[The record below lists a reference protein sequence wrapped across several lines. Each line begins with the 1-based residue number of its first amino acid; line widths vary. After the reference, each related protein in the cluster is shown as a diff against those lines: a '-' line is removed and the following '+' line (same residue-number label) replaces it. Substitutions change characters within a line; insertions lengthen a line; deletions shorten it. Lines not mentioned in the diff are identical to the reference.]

1 MALDNNKR
9 AVLTIAA
16 LAQLVET
23 KRKLASDDASG
34 QVTVEFL
41 ERLVINGSV
50 SERDEVLK
58 WFEQDESF
66 ERALASKRPLDVAA

>member
-1 MALDNNKR
+1 MSLENNHR

-16 LAQLVET
+16 LT
-23 KRKLASDDASG
+23 KLAVMRRRVAQDDASG
-34 QVTVEFL
+34 LVTVEFL

-50 SERDEVLK
+50 AERDKVLK

-66 ERALASKRPLDVAA
+66 ERALASRQPLATA